1 MDLNRLIRFTVVG
14 ALASIGMVG
23 ISTATASASNSG
35 TSVIYSSLVA
45 SPLPG
50 NLPSEGPEAY
60 AFNEFGNEV
69 SFATGTNRQLTNV
82 VLEMSSWGCVNGHWF
97 SSDCVTPAGSTFQE
111 PITLNI
117 YNPPSSLRPNVPGTL
132 IKSVTQTFS
141 IPYRPSTSAKCTN
154 GRWWDSSAKTCYNG
168 LATNVTFNLG
178 GVLVPNTVV
187 YGVVYNTSDI
197 GPAPYGSGAACVSSS
212 GGCGYDSLNIAFSV
226 DPNNV
231 IVGTDSHR
239 GTVWQN
245 SPYGGQ
251 YCDGG
256 TGGLG
261 TFRLDSPGGASC
273 WGIGTNPADP
283 PYYVPA
289 IQFKAG
295 AVGHSAPHRT
305 PACAAGVRCGAPSSL
320 GHGAAGSHRSAIK
333 ESDLRGPGL
342 KSTRFTIRWTPAH
355 EGALERAPEWS
366 R

>member
-245 SPYGGQ
+245 APYGGQ

-295 AVGHSAPHRT
+295 AVGHA
-305 PACAAGVRCGAPSSL
+305 
-320 GHGAAGSHRSAIK
+320 
-333 ESDLRGPGL
+333 
-342 KSTRFTIRWTPAH
+342 
-355 EGALERAPEWS
+355 
-366 R
+366 